1 MRAHLEW
8 SAQRLD
14 SDTFAVGVSVVLCED
29 SDAPQGAHPP
39 DPRSADSTK
48 SEAPGML
55 AKS

>member
-29 SDAPQGAHPP
+29 SDAPQGAHQPGLQ
-39 DPRSADSTK
+39 SADSAK
-48 SEAPGML
+48 SEPPGML